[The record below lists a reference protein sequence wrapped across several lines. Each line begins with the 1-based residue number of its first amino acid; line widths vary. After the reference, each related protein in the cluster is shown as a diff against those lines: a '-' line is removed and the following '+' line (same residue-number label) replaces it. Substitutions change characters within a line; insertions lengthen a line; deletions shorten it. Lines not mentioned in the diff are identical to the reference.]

1 MALVI
6 NLYVGIATCFSTMI
20 LFSNCLFM
28 LKIFESLPCK
38 YIEILSIILYNNIY
52 FIAFNTLS
60 CLYSFW
66 QNVAKATVLYPKA
79 KLVRF
84 HDINIGVVD
93 NFVTLLTEA
102 EEETGSAEEQPVS
115 NKLPVTLK

>member
-1 MALVI
+1 
-6 NLYVGIATCFSTMI
+6 MI

-93 NFVTLLTEA
+93 NSVTLLTEA